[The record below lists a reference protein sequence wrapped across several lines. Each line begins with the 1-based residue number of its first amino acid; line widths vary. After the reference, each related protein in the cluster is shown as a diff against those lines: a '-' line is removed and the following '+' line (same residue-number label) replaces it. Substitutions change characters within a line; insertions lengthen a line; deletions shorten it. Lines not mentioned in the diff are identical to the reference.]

1 MTDSKTQ
8 FIDAVT
14 LADWLNEGKT
24 ALFDVREEDEF
35 AAARIAGS
43 TLVPLSRFDPSAIS
57 APDDHRIVL
66 HCRSAR
72 RCGLAAEQLRLNGD
86 RRDLYRLEGGIIA
99 WVQSGLPVEPG
110 GNS

>member
-1 MTDSKTQ
+1 MMTTEPTTE

-14 LADWLNEGKT
+14 LADWLREGRV

-35 AAARIAGS
+35 AQARIPGS
-43 TLVPLSRFDPSAIS
+43 RLVPLSRFDPTAI
-57 APDDHRIVL
+57 AAGPDDRIVL

-72 RCGLAAEQLRLNGD
+72 RCGLAAEQLRATGD
-86 RRDLYRLEGGIIA
+86 RRPLYRLEGGIIA

-110 GNS
+110 